1 MKINLPTDEELLRE
15 AINKIRRREYGQ
27 LTDWEHAAVMFTV
40 ERAIVER
47 TMKRYSNNRKEIN
60 HG

>member
-27 LTDWEHAAVMFTV
+27 LTDWEHAAVMFAI

-47 TMKRYSNNRKEIN
+47 TMKRYSNNEGK
-60 HG
+60 

>member
-47 TMKRYSNNRKEIN
+47 TMKRYSNNEGK
-60 HG
+60 

>member
-1 MKINLPTDEELLRE
+1 MNIGLRTDEELLRE

-27 LTDWEHAAVMFTV
+27 LTDREHAAVMFTV

-47 TMKRYSNNRKEIN
+47 TMKRYSNNEGK
-60 HG
+60 